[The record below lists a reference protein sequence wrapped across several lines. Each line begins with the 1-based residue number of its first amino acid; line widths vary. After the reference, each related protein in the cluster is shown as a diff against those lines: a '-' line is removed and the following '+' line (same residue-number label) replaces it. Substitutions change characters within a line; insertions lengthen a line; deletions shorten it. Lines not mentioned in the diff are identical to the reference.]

1 MGLVIGH
8 HGMRNVLMVGPGTP
22 GWQTTFD
29 IAEYCMVLGIPG
41 LANAKEVNDF
51 IVRMDFYEALYG
63 TRGLSRSEIRLR
75 IGLTTN
81 VPRVPRKT
89 WGLRISNRYFEEK
102 DRTLKVD
109 SSHAST

>member
-1 MGLVIGH
+1 MDLFIGH
-8 HGMRNVLMVGPGTP
+8 SGRRHASVGPGTP
-22 GWQTTFD
+22 DWQTTVD
-29 IAEYCMVLGIPG
+29 IANYCMVLGIPG
-41 LANAKEVNDF
+41 LVNTKEINDF